1 MKVLFCL
8 ALALLTVQPLLRPA
22 HRHWCEQPTFKLRW
36 LNRMI
41 QNAQSWPAYHY
52 GWEVHQARYQGQ
64 EVFVLNLCRHC
75 GQQRGFL
82 VYNHRGVLVGEGEG
96 ADSLLLSRLT
106 NVRLLA
112 NQLGR
117 FAVHRNR

>member
-8 ALALLTVQPLLRPA
+8 ALVLLTVKPLPRPA
-22 HRHWCEQPTFKLRW
+22 HRHWCEQPTYTLRW

-64 EVFVLNLCRHC
+64 EVFVLNLCRNC
-75 GQQRGFL
+75 GLQRGFL
-82 VYNHRGVLVGEGEG
+82 LYNHRGVLVGQGEG
-96 ADSLLLSRLT
+96 VDSLLLSHLT
-106 NVRLLA
+106 NVRLVA
-112 NQLGR
+112 FNPGR
-117 FAVHRNR
+117 VGKQR